1 MRDNRCIIHQV
12 SNVVDDGYKI
22 EGCTSAEFK
31 VFPPHMPYKSE
42 YRIVQFRRKE
52 AYEIPCG
59 RDIHNGWRRGDNG
72 G

>member
-1 MRDNRCIIHQV
+1 MKDNISIIHQV
-12 SNVVDDGYKI
+12 SEVVDDGYKI
-22 EGCTSAEFK
+22 EVYTSAEFK
-31 VFPPHMPYKSE
+31 VFLQHMPYKSE